1 MRRYEDERYV
11 KMYTRKTAEE
21 IGWGWDGQNLFYQ
34 LNLVADRAGMVE
46 LGRHG
51 KRGVALVVGH
61 PDQQERVLA
70 ALDLLLADEQVVLT
84 EGDTI
89 LVIRDFIAA
98 QETSASP
105 TKRKAE
111 QRARDRAAA
120 AAAALGSAKR
130 AAPVKAKKPKR
141 SRDVTSGHEKSP
153 RAVPSRA
160 VPCRAEPNYPPPP
173 SEAGAPAAPAA
184 PPRDELNPGEQL
196 RALLDENRAE
206 HGLPAEKHIDGAR
219 VAALVAPLV
228 KKFGLTR
235 VLVGHAR
242 YLRKPDKLAQRT
254 EPEKYALE
262 LFVSQH
268 DRHIPPEAPVVPEPV
283 EPADEAGR
291 LWFRVV
297 RKLRDEGCDYAPSFL
312 KQLEALELRGE
323 VLVLTAPDPYFRE
336 WVAQHYATLITSTL
350 EQVGGASS
358 VVFEDAER
366 AGVAA

>member
-1 MRRYEDERYV
+1 MRRYADERYV
-11 KMYTRKTAEE
+11 KTYTLKTAEWH
-21 IGWGWDGQNLFYQ
+21 GWGFDGQNLWNQ
-34 LNLVADRAGMVE
+34 LNMVADRAGMVE

-51 KRGVALVVGH
+51 KRGVALVIGH

-70 ALDLLLADEQVVLT
+70 ALELLLADGAVVLT
-84 EGDTI
+84 EGDTM
-89 LVIRDFIAA
+89 LVIRDFIEA

-130 AAPVKAKKPKR
+130 ATPVKAKKPKR
-141 SRDVTSGHEKSP
+141 SRGVTSGHEKSP
-153 RAVPSRA
+153 LAVPCCAVPSRA
-160 VPCRAEPNYPPPP
+160 DPIRPSPP

-184 PPRDELNPGEQL
+184 PPSEAIEPGEQL
-196 RALLDENRAE
+196 RALLNANRAE
-206 HGLPAEKHIDGAR
+206 HGLTAEEHIDGAR

-254 EPEKYALE
+254 EPARYALE

-268 DRHIPPEAPVVPEPV
+268 DRHIPPEEPVVPEPV
-283 EPADEAGR
+283 EPADAAGR
-291 LWFRVV
+291 LWFRVLQV
-297 RKLRDEGCDYAPSFL
+297 LRKEQRDYALNFL
-312 KQLEALELRGE
+312 KQVDALELRGD

-336 WVAQHYATLITSTL
+336 WVAQHYATLITATL

-358 VVFEDAER
+358 VAFEDGER